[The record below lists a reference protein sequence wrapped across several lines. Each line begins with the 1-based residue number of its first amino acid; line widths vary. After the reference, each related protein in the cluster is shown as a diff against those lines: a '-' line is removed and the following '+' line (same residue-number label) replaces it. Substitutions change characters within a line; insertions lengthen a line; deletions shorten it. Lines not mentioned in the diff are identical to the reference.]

1 MAGLKVYS
9 KDGSAIRCTLAKYQ
23 YNGEYM
29 GERTVTSTINS
40 PTKID
45 WEIGD
50 YIFLRGQYFKIKVTP
65 SAKKQSRRNEYGAGI
80 VYDNVTFQSIID
92 DLVVIQFKDYV
103 IGDNRLHYSGLG
115 TFAFY
120 MQNIDDLSNRILA
133 NLNLAYGEGTWNIII
148 ATEDVYDDNGNI
160 LVHGDDEMT
169 IRDQSVSIS
178 DGTNLHDALNLY
190 NSMFE
195 INYLV
200 TVIGGVNTIII
211 GGDTTID
218 TDSLGYGNGRGLLSL
233 TQSRDD
239 SHAIITRL
247 HAYGST
253 RNMPYR
259 YYNKFYNNKNSY
271 PKFFGK
277 KDKYLLEAAY
287 INKLML
293 PYDRWTVESDVYDAY
308 LNSENLEKYGIREG
322 TVTFDGS
329 DEDWDEVYPSIEG
342 MSIDDIRP
350 GMKGYEDGATEE
362 TLTPIRKVAKFVAE
376 KCGISYDEAYNAMS
390 YIIPLEPEEN
400 LNNQELTEL
409 AQNYYFQKKK
419 FPVINYKNFGDTYNP
434 CTEEIARLLFN
445 GHKVYGVK
453 HFNGQR
459 LKDIGVT
466 IYGNA
471 DYVDYSLGVYY
482 FGQNIEDY
490 VVTSPITIDG
500 VQYPQTTRY
509 TCKIPYEYITYIG
522 SSVAHPVYHSDWL
535 FVTDYDFRNGNNAML
550 NNVATDNF
558 IEELFAFIKSAL
570 KYSTVSGTFY
580 HNWYAE
586 NVVTDTDIYSGGYDI
601 SQDQIDAVAAYL
613 ERVYPI
619 GEGRLDVILEDENL
633 IDNGISNDGTYDE
646 GSIDTKG
653 KKIETSFVVH
663 IPQLFFNIADF
674 VIEGET
680 PVVSM
685 KTGACAGREFEIL
698 DCKVRQNWAEGY
710 DLTLKRDDSDV
721 SSMNMIFPNTTFPI
735 QQGDKFVLLGI
746 KMPPIYVQAAEQRL
760 LRQAQKY
767 LSDYDH
773 EVYQYTPELDNQ
785 YLADHPT
792 IANMLQEGLVM
803 TFNDRDAGDDT
814 ETAGDLGINE
824 VSRYIKKLTIKYNEG
839 YLPKYEIQLD
849 EDIKAVTLQKVID
862 KQIARRLL
870 EVKT

>member
-1 MAGLKVYS
+1 MAGLNVYS
-9 KDGSAIRCTLAKYQ
+9 KDGSTIRCTLTKYQ

-50 YIFLRGQYFKIKVTP
+50 YIFLRGQYFKIKATP
-65 SAKKQSRRNEYGAGI
+65 AAKKQSRRNEYGAGI

-103 IGDNRLHYSGLG
+103 IGDNHLHYSGLG

-120 MQNIDDLSNRILA
+120 MQNIDDLSNRVLA
-133 NLNLAYGEGTWNIII
+133 NLNLAYGEGTWDVII

-218 TDSLGYGNGRGLLSL
+218 TDSLGYGKGRGLLSL
-233 TQSRDD
+233 TQSRDE

-259 YYNKFYNNKNSY
+259 YYNKFYNDITRYSN
-271 PKFFGK
+271 FFDRDGN
-277 KDKYLLEAAY
+277 YLLEAAY

-293 PYDRWTVESDVYDAY
+293 PYAKWTVESDVYDAY
-308 LNSENLEKYGIREG
+308 LDSENLAKYGIREG

-329 DEDWDEVYPSIEG
+329 DEDWDEIYPSIEG
-342 MSIDDIRP
+342 MSIDDIQP
-350 GMKGYEDGATEE
+350 GMTGYKSNARLVEQTNYSVMVDWVRERCDLEKEEVEFIFDLLVVQSHDTMYEVPLASQWQIAIQCALSDIVPVSIIRTIEYTGSAYISQGDQHRSYYTYREVENLDGYEISVTNRGYSGAYKYMYSLETESSESGHWVFPWGYIDGTKTVSLQICTQIKASGENIVRCTSPEIVSAAEDYYDFMTE
-362 TLTPIRKVAKFVAE
+362 TMYNPGTGVWSTWSAE
-376 KCGISYDEAYNAMS
+376 KGIDRNFS
-390 YIIPLEPEEN
+390 YIIT
-400 LNNQELTEL
+400 QE
-409 AQNYYFQKKK
+409 
-419 FPVINYKNFGDTYNP
+419 
-434 CTEEIARLLFN
+434 
-445 GHKVYGVK
+445 
-453 HFNGQR
+453 
-459 LKDIGVT
+459 
-466 IYGNA
+466 
-471 DYVDYSLGVYY
+471 
-482 FGQNIEDY
+482 
-490 VVTSPITIDG
+490 
-500 VQYPQTTRY
+500 
-509 TCKIPYEYITYIG
+509 
-522 SSVAHPVYHSDWL
+522 
-535 FVTDYDFRNGNNAML
+535 
-550 NNVATDNF
+550 
-558 IEELFAFIKSAL
+558 
-570 KYSTVSGTFY
+570 
-580 HNWYAE
+580 
-586 NVVTDTDIYSGGYDI
+586 
-601 SQDQIDAVAAYL
+601 QIDSVKDYL
-613 ERVYPI
+613 ETI
-619 GEGRLDVILEDENL
+619 FTDGNTRLDVILETSTVR
-633 IDNGISNDGTYDE
+633 DNGVEEDVGYGYDT
-646 GSIDTKG
+646 DKVN
-653 KKIETSFVVH
+653 IEETFDLH
-663 IPQLFFNIADF
+663 IPQLFFNIMDF
-674 VIEGET
+674 ANTAET
-680 PVVSM
+680 PLLCIKS
-685 KTGACAGREFEIL
+685 GACAGREFEIL
-698 DCKVRQNWAEGY
+698 DCKQCDDFAEGWIV
-710 DLTLKRDDSDV
+710 TLKRDDSDKD
-721 SSMNMIFPNTTFPI
+721 SMNMYFPNTTFNI
-735 QQGDKFVLLGI
+735 NKGDNFVLTGI
-746 KMPPIYVQAAEQRL
+746 SMPSIYVETAEQRL
-760 LRQAQKY
+760 LTQAQKY

-773 EVYQYTPELDNQ
+773 EVYQYSPELDNQ

-824 VSRYIKKLTIKYNEG
+824 VSRYIKKLTVKYNEG

-849 EDIKAVTLQKVID
+849 EDIKAVTLQKVIN

-870 EVKT
+870 EVKS